1 MGWQHLAWQSRSGCA
16 LLGDSWDVGIH
27 DSPPNQG
34 LRSHRKKY
42 LYHSDY
48 WVPVALSVVSFQKR
62 PGIPGLTGCNVGSPF
77 YPLLCSNFRE
87 TRLLLGLHF
96 GAFDTLLD

>member
-1 MGWQHLAWQSRSGCA
+1 ML
-16 LLGDSWDVGIH
+16 
-27 DSPPNQG
+27 
-34 LRSHRKKY
+34 
-42 LYHSDY
+42 LYHHIDFIGN
-48 WVPVALSVVSFQKR
+48 VCVEQGIGTFACFLPMAAEKATEPCVVSFQKR